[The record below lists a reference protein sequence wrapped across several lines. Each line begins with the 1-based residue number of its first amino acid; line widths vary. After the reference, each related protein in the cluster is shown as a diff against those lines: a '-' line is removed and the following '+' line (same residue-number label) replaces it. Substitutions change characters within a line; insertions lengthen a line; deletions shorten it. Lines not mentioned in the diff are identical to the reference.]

1 MLSVFI
7 KPRPFLTL
15 FNFRPLLPVLLV
27 FLLGTALLPQKK
39 EVCLTF
45 DDFPYVQMGRYPV
58 SHIRESITRLIDVLK
73 KYDARP
79 IAFINEIQLYKE
91 ENLID
96 PRRVELIKLWLDA
109 GFDMGNHG
117 FRHKDLSSHSPD
129 EFKEDVLLG
138 EKIFAPMIEGKQ
150 KYFRFP
156 QLEVGNTLEIKRNI
170 EKFLEENGYIIL
182 PITIS
187 AAEYKFAIAYSK
199 AYFSKN
205 EKYKKKISDDY
216 IEYLSKFID
225 LVEKQTEYL
234 FKRRIKHFMLLHM
247 NELNVDHMERLLRL
261 FKKKKYTFISAGEA
275 MTDSIFTIK
284 NTYAGRDG
292 LGFIDQIASIRRLM
306 GESLFDDKR
315 IKLPEY
321 VLELSDN
328 DFYDFPY
335 EGE

>member
-1 MLSVFI
+1 M
-7 KPRPFLTL
+7 KPCLTCSL
-15 FNFRPLLPVLLV
+15 VPGRLLMPVLLV
-27 FLLGTALLPQKK
+27 FLLGTAMYPQKK

-58 SHIRESITRLIDVLK
+58 SLIKEKIGRLIDVLT
-73 KYDARP
+73 KYDTKP

-91 ENLID
+91 EGMID
-96 PRRVELIKLWLDA
+96 PRRVELAKMWLDA

-117 FRHKDLSSHSPD
+117 FRHKDLSSHSVE

-138 EKIFAPMIEGKQ
+138 EKIFAPMIQGKQ

-156 QLEVGNTLEIKRNI
+156 QLEVGNTLEIKRNV
-170 EKFLEENGYIIL
+170 EKFLEENNYIIL

-205 EKYKKKISDDY
+205 EKYKKKIADDY
-216 IEYLSKFID
+216 INYLSKFID
-225 LVEKQTEYL
+225 LVEQQTEYL

-247 NELNVDHMERLLRL
+247 NELNVDHMERLIRL
-261 FKKKKYTFISAGEA
+261 FKKKKYSFISANEA
-275 MTDSIFTIK
+275 ISDSVFTIK

-292 LGFIDQIASIRRLM
+292 LGFIDQIASARRLM

-315 IKLPEY
+315 IMLPEY